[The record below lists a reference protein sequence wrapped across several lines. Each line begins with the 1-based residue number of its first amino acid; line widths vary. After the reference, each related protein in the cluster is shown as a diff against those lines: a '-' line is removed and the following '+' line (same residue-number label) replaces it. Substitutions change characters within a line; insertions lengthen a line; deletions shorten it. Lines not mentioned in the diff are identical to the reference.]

1 MIKGLNYVKKTVF
14 TLSTLLV
21 LFFHMSFLSYA
32 QESVYTIEQVHPD
45 GTTSELFSTA
55 SYNEAVSQYTAY
67 AQADGNVL
75 LRDQNRIWMVKYGV
89 AILSKSDTCDMN
101 ISFTQGKESGYTNAC
116 YGIDAAY
123 LSTSAD
129 GSTMELVLSN
139 AFGTFSSDDVTL
151 IPIEQ
156 STRPSI
162 YQVKQGKLYHQVKSQ
177 MEDDR
182 SSASI
187 KLGVAPKE
195 LAEDTSYYSYDSHY
209 FYPVEKSFQGYYDMI
224 DDLRSGT
231 HTHAVNADAP
241 YYNYYQY
248 LTHRSTTKYSEE
260 EINSYFDEHLHISSG
275 LTSYKSIGTS
285 AHAILTQSI
294 LKNQAAAFLQY
305 QDEIGVNAM
314 MMLSLS
320 MNESAMGRSYLAYT
334 RNNLFGHAA
343 FDSAVEENAARY
355 QNASKSIYSHALH
368 YINDSYLNPT
378 QFQFHGGWFG
388 NKASGMNVSYASDPY
403 WGEKAAQYYQR
414 IDEALG
420 YKDENAYALGVVASA
435 KEVAVHKEASED
447 SEILYTNEGNRD
459 FSFLL
464 LEKQG
469 EWYKVQSE
477 SSSSTTS
484 IYNYENSIG
493 YVKQTDID
501 VVLHPE
507 SIREKHRILIDFD
520 AVDGAFENG
529 TSKLTLE
536 VEAGNTPSV
545 LAPEKSGYLF
555 VDWDQEI
562 KPASR
567 AITYTAQY
575 EEVLSASITTLPK
588 QEYEAGDFLDVK
600 GGILTITLANGEVK
614 EIPLDTTMVSGFD
627 NETAK
632 QQTLQVKYQGVN
644 TTYDVHV
651 SQGGI
656 DQEELK
662 EGIQALLSEIVDE
675 ESISTAQ
682 KEQLLLRKQQ
692 LDAQRSPTLTQEEYR
707 KLDRCLQQ
715 VYGSSLQ
722 ILLSAEDVDLQVS
735 GLTISQP
742 MEAPTLLPSVLKLS
756 LDKGITEQ
764 AKERLSDVAIGN
776 NYSLEEVFTLSGSYN
791 LQDLSLQDDLI
802 LSIQKPE
809 STQSNMQYLLLR
821 YEDGEVVQVITSQ
834 SANRITF
841 VSDATGEYALV
852 SRAATNSYMGEDMLE
867 NNTIA
872 TNGFDFFRMLLYALI
887 LLLLLIIGLT
897 TIVIRRKRNS
907 KGVKT
912 QHHTSRKRQQKQA
925 VLQEESTP
933 SFLKAHSIQADEPM
947 SYKDEDLEG

>member
-1 MIKGLNYVKKTVF
+1 MKKTFF

-45 GTTSELFSTA
+45 GTTSELASTA
-55 SYNEAVSQYTAY
+55 SYSEAVSHYTSY

-75 LRDQNRIWMVKYGV
+75 MRDQNRIWMVKYGV
-89 AILSKSDTCDMN
+89 AMLSKSDTCDRN
-101 ISFTQGKESGYTNAC
+101 ISFTQNGENGYTNAC
-116 YGIDAAY
+116 YGVDAAY
-123 LSTSAD
+123 LSTSMD
-129 GSTMELVLSN
+129 GSTMELVISN
-139 AFGTFSSDDVTL
+139 AFGTFSSEDVTL
-151 IPIEQ
+151 IPIEK

-162 YQVKQGKLYHQVKSQ
+162 YQVKQGSLYHLVKSQ
-177 MEDDR
+177 MEDDS

-187 KLGVAPKE
+187 KLGTAPKE
-195 LAEDTSYYSYDSHY
+195 LAEDASYYSYDSHY
-209 FYPVEKSFQGYYDMI
+209 FYPVEESFQGYYDMI

-248 LTHRSTTKYSEE
+248 LTHRSTTKYKEE
-260 EINSYFDEHLHISSG
+260 EINSFFDEKLHISSG

-414 IDEALG
+414 MDEALG
-420 YKDENAYALGVVASA
+420 DKDENAYALGVVATA
-435 KEVAVHKEASED
+435 KEVAVHKEASVD
-447 SEILYTNEGNRD
+447 SAILYTNEGNRD
-459 FSFLL
+459 FSFVL

-469 EWYKVQSE
+469 EWYKIQSDT
-477 SSSSTTS
+477 SLSTSS
-484 IYNYENSIG
+484 IYDYENSIG
-493 YVKQTDID
+493 YIKQSDID
-501 VVLHPE
+501 VILHPE
-507 SIREKHRILIDFD
+507 NIREKHRVLIDFD
-520 AVDGAFENG
+520 AVDGVFENG

-545 LAPEKSGYLF
+545 LAPEKNGYLF
-555 VDWDQEI
+555 VGWDQEI

-575 EEVLSASITTLPK
+575 EQVLSASITIPPK

-627 NETAK
+627 NEIAN
-632 QQTLQVKYQGVN
+632 QQTLQVKYQGVQA
-644 TTYDVHV
+644 TYDVQV
-651 SQGGI
+651 SQGNI
-656 DQEELK
+656 NQTELK
-662 EGIQALLSEIVDE
+662 DGIQLLLGEIVDE
-675 ESISTAQ
+675 NRISDSQ
-682 KEQLLLRKQQ
+682 KQQLLLRKQQ
-692 LDAQRSPTLTQEEYR
+692 LDAQHSPALSQEEYR
-707 KLDRCLQQ
+707 KLDRCFQQ

-722 ILLSAEDVDLQVS
+722 IILSDDEFDLQVS
-735 GLTISQP
+735 GLTIAQP
-742 MEAPTLLPSVLKLS
+742 MDAPSLLPNVLKLTLAS
-756 LDKGITEQ
+756 GIQEE
-764 AKERLSDVAIGN
+764 AKERLNDVALGN
-776 NYSLEEVFTLSGSYN
+776 DYSLEAVFTLSGSYN
-791 LQDLSLQDDLI
+791 LQDLALQDDFI

-809 STQSNMQYLLLR
+809 GEQSNKQYLLLR
-821 YEDGEVVQVITSQ
+821 YEDGEVVQIITQQ
-834 SANRITF
+834 SASRISF
-841 VSDATGEYALV
+841 ISDALGEYALV
-852 SRAATNSYMGEDMLE
+852 SRSTTNSYMGEDIIE

-872 TNGFDFFRMLLYALI
+872 TNGFDFFRILLYALI
-887 LLLLLIIGLT
+887 LLLLLIISLT
-897 TIVIRRKRNS
+897 TIVIRRKRSS
-907 KGVKT
+907 KGGKK
-912 QHHTSRKRQQKQA
+912 QHHTSKRRKQKQSIPH
-925 VLQEESTP
+925 EESNA
-933 SFLKAHSIQADEPM
+933 SFLKTHSIQADEPM